1 MADRPDRPRLT
12 PQLRRDMVLDLL
24 GNTAL
29 GLGIWGWLD
38 WRAGGSG
45 WLAEPAL
52 FIALT
57 ATGVLNLMHLPARLR
72 RLRDWRNRFPPD

>member
-1 MADRPDRPRLT
+1 MTPAPDRPRLT
-12 PQLRRDMVLDLL
+12 PQLRRDMWLDLA

-29 GLGIWGWLD
+29 ALGLWAWLD
-38 WRAGGSG
+38 WRDGGSG
-45 WLAEPAL
+45 LLQQPPL

-72 RLRDWRNRFPPD
+72 RLRDWRRGL